1 MFTNYRLC
9 YDGIMKSASIEPG
22 LLRIFRWYAGLR
34 FVLYLLAGLRFLVF
48 PSTTGR
54 IEFEPLPYLGWTLLG
69 MAILLAY
76 LSLPRL
82 QKYLGQFYL
91 PIGVIFAASSLILER
106 VFTPAGTIWFW
117 QPDPFLYV
125 LLILVAWQYRFKEVV
140 LFTTG
145 TAVLE
150 ILLYI
155 ILPEQPLYISQME
168 GITGQI
174 VAIGSLILRTISFLV
189 IGFVITRLVSAQRRQ
204 RKALAEAN
212 IKLVQYAA
220 TVEQLAISRERNR
233 LSREL
238 HDTLAHTLSA
248 LAVQIDALMAVWK
261 PSSGQAQEM
270 LEKMLETTRRGLDET
285 RRSLRNLRAAP
296 LEEMGLALAIRSLA
310 QDFAARNDLELE
322 LQVPEEINNLPPET
336 EHGFYRVTQEALEN
350 TIRHAGAK
358 QVRVSLAQDGS
369 GLTLTVADDGRGFD
383 TDSQAEEHQLG
394 VQGMYERAELI
405 GAELSVTS
413 QVNEGTVVR
422 LSKENGS
429 GARIDM

>member
-1 MFTNYRLC
+1 
-9 YDGIMKSASIEPG
+9 
-22 LLRIFRWYAGLR
+22 
-34 FVLYLLAGLRFLVF
+34 
-48 PSTTGR
+48 
-54 IEFEPLPYLGWTLLG
+54 

-422 LSKENGS
+422 LIKENGS